1 MAKTNEKGGNAILRH
16 EHLCQKTPWFSGK
29 QSHSGLVY
37 TGPYIES
44 YSFGSHA
51 TKTAEV
57 ARVVCA
63 QINALHD
70 NVWAILFCYLKKKTQ
85 EILRIYIHCL
95 IKTKGG
101 GGGSHRLVNR
111 GRDSNFGLRIISS
124 KIKHISYLFFYKLI
138 LHKSA
143 FDRSRQIYVRAE
155 QCSKCFETYNRNS
168 WFTLGAKHQIIS
180 LISCRPLRVILKS

>member
-16 EHLCQKTPWFSGK
+16 EHLCQKKPWFSGK

-70 NVWAILFCYLKKKTQ
+70 NVWAILFCYLKKKPQ

-111 GRDSNFGLRIISS
+111 GRDSNH
-124 KIKHISYLFFYKLI
+124 IKQNQAYKLLVFYKLI

-143 FDRSRQIYVRAE
+143 FDRSRQKYVRAE
-155 QCSKCFETYNRNS
+155 QCRKCIKTYNRNS
-168 WFTLGAKHQIIS
+168 WFTHGAKHQIIS
-180 LISCRPLRVILKS
+180 LISCKPLRVILKS

>member
-1 MAKTNEKGGNAILRH
+1 MNTYAK
-16 EHLCQKTPWFSGK
+16 KTRWFSGE
-29 QSHSGLVY
+29 QSHSGPVY

-101 GGGSHRLVNR
+101 GGGSLIGANH
-111 GRDSNFGLRIISS
+111 
-124 KIKHISYLFFYKLI
+124 HLI
-138 LHKSA
+138 LFLSFFLTIHYIWLVLSSTKRDVIQ
-143 FDRSRQIYVRAE
+143 FEVYIRSGFMHFAHL
-155 QCSKCFETYNRNS
+155 C
-168 WFTLGAKHQIIS
+168 
-180 LISCRPLRVILKS
+180 LRVDSYHLWDEI